1 MQQQPQQVQSQQA
14 QPEET
19 VTEEQQPQQ
28 QQAQEAAPTTL
39 EELQQALASGQAIL
53 QTTDN
58 GSEQTLQMVE
68 GQCEC
73 FIKYIKYHGNKLYK
87 SSEYFVQALIILYC
101 EPLVNNIDHG
111 SK

>member
-1 MQQQPQQVQSQQA
+1 MQVVQQPQQVQSQQT

-73 FIKYIKYHGNKLYK
+73 FYKQQLHTQKNHKMVLYTK
-87 SSEYFVQALIILYC
+87 WLWWAVDL
-101 EPLVNNIDHG
+101 
-111 SK
+111 

>member
-1 MQQQPQQVQSQQA
+1 MQVVQQQPQQVQSQQT

-68 GQCEC
+68 GQCE
-73 FIKYIKYHGNKLYK
+73 FLLTTFTQYIIRGFYMQN
-87 SSEYFVQALIILYC
+87 
-101 EPLVNNIDHG
+101 G
-111 SK
+111 SDEL